1 MVKSA
6 EMVVSMVRTLLKNK
20 LHPDLGSAF
29 LEVFVKVNEVNEAV
43 LPLWLFSTISQ
54 LIFKEGA
61 ANCAFSDT
69 EPSSKRTTNKRDA
82 LRRNMSVLVV
92 RLIVKQVEEVVRNR
106 K

>member
-1 MVKSA
+1 MVKSG
-6 EMVVSMVRTLLKNK
+6 ETVVSIVRTLLKNK

-29 LEVFVKVNEVNEAV
+29 LDVFVKVNEVNEAV

-69 EPSSKRTTNKRDA
+69 EPNSKRKQNKRAA
-82 LRRNMSVLVV
+82 LRQNRNELVV
-92 RLIVKQVEEVVRNR
+92 GPIIK
-106 K
+106 